1 MRKITVNGNL
11 IDWEERMTLDV
22 ILKKLNYTYKMLIVK
37 VNGELVQKNQY
48 DSYIVPEG
56 ADLKIIHLISG
67 G

>member
-37 VNGELVQKNQY
+37 VNGELVRKIQY

>member
-37 VNGELVQKNQY
+37 VNGELVPKNQY